1 MTSATNRVG
10 SRAVEG
16 RSRDAQASRQQLFSA
31 AQELF
36 AQKGFERTT
45 LREIGELAGVD
56 AALVARYFG
65 SKADL
70 YVAVVAAER
79 LGSRDPAARSG
90 DERPY
95 SSLAQMVE
103 EVLRR
108 SDEHGPGP
116 ILQALVR
123 FDTTDEI
130 REAAEA
136 RLVRRLV
143 EPLSSSLGGDGDTKA
158 RLRAELSVAAL
169 LGVSLGRSLGWFDQI
184 ATAERA
190 DVVALVV
197 EGLERVLG
205 VITGPLDVPVI
216 DEPRR

>member
-1 MTSATNRVG
+1 MTAATDRDT
-10 SRAVEG
+10 SRPTEG
-16 RSRDAQASRQQLFSA
+16 GKSRDAQASRQALFTA
-31 AQELF
+31 AQFLF
-36 AQKGFERTT
+36 GQKGFERTT
-45 LREIGELAGVD
+45 LREIGERAGVD

-65 SKADL
+65 SKGDL

-79 LGSRDPAARSG
+79 LGSREPAALAG
-90 DERPY
+90 DEPPY
-95 SSLAQMVE
+95 SGLEHMVE

-143 EPLSSSLGGDGDTKA
+143 EPLSAAIDDDKRA
-158 RLRAELSVAAL
+158 RLRAEVSVAAL
-169 LGVSLGRSLGWFDQI
+169 LGVSLGRSLGWFDEI
-184 ATAERA
+184 ATVERA
-190 DVVALVV
+190 EVVALLV
-197 EGLERVLG
+197 EALAGVLG
-205 VITGPLDVPVI
+205 HGADAIGTSSD
-216 DEPRR
+216 R

>member
-1 MTSATNRVG
+1 MTSSTGRVAARTADG
-10 SRAVEG
+10 VG
-16 RSRDAQASRQQLFSA
+16 RSRDAQASRQALFSA
-31 AQELF
+31 AQQLF
-36 AQKGFERTT
+36 GQKGFESTT
-45 LREIGELAGVD
+45 LREIGERAGVD

-79 LGSRDPAARSG
+79 LGSRDPAALAG

-95 SSLAQMVE
+95 SSLTHLVE

-136 RLVRRLV
+136 RVLRRLV
-143 EPLSSSLGGDGDTKA
+143 EPLSAAIEKEGEA
-158 RLRAELSVAAL
+158 RSQLRAEVAIAAL
-169 LGVSLGRSLGWFDQI
+169 LGVSLGRSLAWFDQI
-184 ATAERA
+184 AGAERA
-190 DVVALVV
+190 EVVAIVV
-197 EGLERVLG
+197 EALERVLG
-205 VITGPLDVPVI
+205 EITGPLGA
-216 DEPRR
+216 

>member
-1 MTSATNRVG
+1 MTSAIGEAGARSAEG
-10 SRAVEG
+10 G
-16 RSRDAQASRQQLFSA
+16 RSRDAQASRHALFSA
-31 AQELF
+31 AQQLF
-36 AQKGFERTT
+36 SQKGFERTT
-45 LREIGELAGVD
+45 LREIGERAGVD
-56 AALVARYFG
+56 AALIARYFG

-79 LGSRDPAARSG
+79 LGPRDPAALRG
-90 DERPY
+90 DDPPY
-95 SSLAQMVE
+95 RDLGHMVE

-130 REAAEA
+130 REAAQA

-143 EPLSSSLGGDGDTKA
+143 QPLSSSAAGEDVERA
-158 RLRAELSVAAL
+158 QLRAEVSVAAL

-184 ATAERA
+184 AVADRAE
-190 DVVALVV
+190 VVSMVV
-197 EGLERVLG
+197 EALERMLG
-205 VITGPLDVPVI
+205 VGSVMPLGASSDK
-216 DEPRR
+216 

>member
-1 MTSATNRVG
+1 VTAGVDGESPRPVDGGNR
-10 SRAVEG
+10 
-16 RSRDAQASRQQLFSA
+16 RDAHASRQALFAA
-31 AQELF
+31 AQFLF
-36 AQKGFERTT
+36 GQKGFERTT
-45 LREIGELAGVD
+45 LREIGERAGVD

-79 LGSRDPAARSG
+79 LGTQDPGAISG
-90 DERPY
+90 DEPPY
-95 SSLAQMVE
+95 SGLRQMVE

-130 REAAEA
+130 REAAQA

-143 EPLSSSLGGDGDTKA
+143 EPLSSSVEGEQQA
-158 RLRAELSVAAL
+158 RLRAEVAVAAM
-169 LGVSLGRSLGWFDQI
+169 LGVSLGRSLGWFDEI
-184 ATAERA
+184 ASVDRAEVIA
-190 DVVALVV
+190 LLVDALQGLLGNDVAAV
-197 EGLERVLG
+197 GISPER
-205 VITGPLDVPVI
+205 
-216 DEPRR
+216 

>member
-1 MTSATNRVG
+1 MTSALDRVG
-10 SRAVEG
+10 SRAAEGG
-16 RSRDAQASRQQLFSA
+16 RSRDAQASRRALFSA
-31 AQELF
+31 AQQLF
-36 AQKGFERTT
+36 GQKGFERTT
-45 LREIGELAGVD
+45 LREIGERAGVD

-70 YVAVVAAER
+70 YVSVVAAER
-79 LGSRDPAARSG
+79 LGFRDLVPPG
-90 DERPY
+90 GEELPY
-95 SSLAQMVE
+95 SGLDHMVE

-130 REAAEA
+130 RSAAEA

-143 EPLSSSLGGDGDTKA
+143 EPLSSTIVGDVAVQA
-158 RLRAELSVAAL
+158 RLRAEVAVAAL

-190 DVVALVV
+190 EVVALVV
-197 EGLERVLG
+197 EALERILG
-205 VITGPLDVPVI
+205 VGTSSPGISSKS
-216 DEPRR
+216 

>member
-1 MTSATNRVG
+1 MTSATDRVSLRTAENG
-10 SRAVEG
+10 G
-16 RSRDAQASRQQLFSA
+16 RSRDAQASRQALFAAAQQLFG
-31 AQELF
+31 
-36 AQKGFERTT
+36 QKGFERTT
-45 LREIGELAGVD
+45 LREIGERAGVD

-79 LGSRDPAARSG
+79 LGSRYPAAIAG
-90 DERPY
+90 DELAY
-95 SSLAQMVE
+95 SGLNHMVE

-143 EPLSSSLGGDGDTKA
+143 EPLSSTIADEGGPRA
-158 RLRAELSVAAL
+158 RLRAEVSVAAL

-190 DVVALVV
+190 EVVALVV
-197 EGLERVLG
+197 EALERVLG
-205 VITGPLDVPVI
+205 DSTGSAGGVSSGG
-216 DEPRR
+216 

>member
-1 MTSATNRVG
+1 
-10 SRAVEG
+10 
-16 RSRDAQASRQQLFSA
+16 LFVA
-31 AQELF
+31 AQFLF
-36 AQKGFERTT
+36 GQKGFERTT
-45 LREIGELAGVD
+45 LREIGERAGVD

-79 LGSRDPAARSG
+79 LGSGDPAARTG
-90 DERPY
+90 DEAPY
-95 SSLAQMVE
+95 SGLVQMVE

-130 REAAEA
+130 RAAAQA

-143 EPLSSSLGGDGDTKA
+143 DPLTATTEGDTRA
-158 RLRAELSVAAL
+158 GLRAEVAVAAM
-169 LGVSLGRSLGWFDQI
+169 LGVSLGRSLGWFEEI
-184 ATAERA
+184 ATVERGE
-190 DVVALVV
+190 VAALLV
-197 EGLERVLG
+197 EALEQVLNAHSAPIG
-205 VITGPLDVPVI
+205 VAP
-216 DEPRR
+216 E

>member
-1 MTSATNRVG
+1 
-10 SRAVEG
+10 
-16 RSRDAQASRQQLFSA
+16 LFAA
-31 AQELF
+31 AQFLF
-36 AQKGFERTT
+36 GQKGFERTT
-45 LREIGELAGVD
+45 LREIGERAGVD

-79 LGSRDPAARSG
+79 LGTRDSAAIPG
-90 DERPY
+90 EEPPY
-95 SSLAQMVE
+95 SGLSHMVE

-130 REAAEA
+130 REAAQA

-143 EPLSSSLGGDGDTKA
+143 EPLSSSVEAAQQA
-158 RLRAELSVAAL
+158 RLRGEVAVAAM
-169 LGVSLGRSLGWFDQI
+169 LGVSLGRSLGWFDEI
-184 ATAERA
+184 ASVDRAE
-190 DVVALVV
+190 VVALVV
-197 EGLERVLG
+197 EALRGVLG
-205 VITGPLDVPVI
+205 EEVEAVGISS
-216 DEPRR
+216 ES